1 MIPDRLQILCCPQ
14 CKGDLAVLDS
24 IRTAGGRLKSAALVC
39 SRCQEAVGEVVNF
52 KYDFLHF
59 DRDRLRARAS
69 RNTPLQLPYEVSQET
84 VGYADPR
91 LELEGEWQPWEG
103 RYQQSEGAPGSRLR
117 LETRCTDIGVRL
129 IKHPW
134 SGWVRFRVDGQVVG
148 ESDLYQP
155 SFSTV
160 TWFPIAND
168 LDGAPHVVEIETL
181 GRRHERSNGTQ
192 VFFHDFVVTRPARK
206 GEVVEPRL
214 RSENRVLALWDE
226 VVEMM
231 KTVPDD
237 GLILD
242 HGGGDR
248 TMSDPRYVNAE
259 YTHYELPHV
268 YADALYLPF
277 KDNTFD
283 FVMSQAVLEHVPD
296 PFRAVEEIRRVTKV
310 GGKVWAGFAFMQPVH
325 AVPYHYFNS
334 TAWGAEHLFQ
344 NMTIERLSWSGDL
357 SFTID
362 WMCKAVG
369 LGDKVEAERYRAV
382 MDEIKS
388 WDKLITYEELRDVAS
403 GVAVIA
409 RKR

>member
-1 MIPDRLQILCCPQ
+1 
-14 CKGDLAVLDS
+14 
-24 IRTAGGRLKSAALVC
+24 
-39 SRCQEAVGEVVNF
+39 
-52 KYDFLHF
+52 
-59 DRDRLRARAS
+59 
-69 RNTPLQLPYEVSQET
+69 
-84 VGYADPR
+84 
-91 LELEGEWQPWEG
+91 
-103 RYQQSEGAPGSRLR
+103 
-117 LETRCTDIGVRL
+117 
-129 IKHPW
+129 
-134 SGWVRFRVDGQVVG
+134 
-148 ESDLYQP
+148 
-155 SFSTV
+155 
-160 TWFPIAND
+160 
-168 LDGAPHVVEIETL
+168 
-181 GRRHERSNGTQ
+181 
-192 VFFHDFVVTRPARK
+192 
-206 GEVVEPRL
+206 
-214 RSENRVLALWDE
+214 
-226 VVEMM
+226 MM